1 MRVPHELLSAVYHGT
16 GDDLDLA
23 ARASVL
29 AGVLIIDG
37 DDYAFRHALVREAIL
52 ADQLPGERA
61 RFHAR
66 YAEAYE
72 AASGTRRLAA
82 EISYHWLG
90 AHDAVRAFPATM
102 QAMREA
108 RAAAAYA
115 TAAQLG
121 ERALGLWDV
130 VPDPAEAAGMGKL
143 ELMGRTA
150 SHLRHAGEGE
160 RSLALVKVALAE
172 CPRDD
177 PQYPRLLRDTALY
190 LGNIGKSGSI
200 PILEEALEVLRDS
213 DQTEL
218 RATVLTALAGRLMID
233 GRIDDAVDIADER
246 S

>member
-1 MRVPHELLSAVYHGT
+1 MRVSHAL
-16 GDDLDLA
+16 LA
-23 ARASVL
+23 AVFS
-29 AGVLIIDG
+29 
-37 DDYAFRHALVREAIL
+37 RHAPTSSTPPPARACWP
-52 ADQLPGERA
+52 ACSPSTATTTRSGTPSCARRSSPTCCPGERA

-72 AASGTRRLAA
+72 AAAAAGTRRLAA

-90 AHDAVRAFPATM
+90 AHDAARAFPATI

-130 VPDPAEAAGMGKL
+130 VPDPEAAAGMGKL

-150 SHLRHAGEGE
+150 SHLRNAGEGE
-160 RSLALVKVALAE
+160 RGLALVKAALAE

-177 PQYPRLLRDTALY
+177 RSTPRLLRDKAIY
-190 LGNIGKSGSI
+190 LANVGRPGSI
-200 PILEEALEVLRDS
+200 PVLEEALEVLGDAGPS
-213 DQTEL
+213 EL
-218 RATVLTALAGRLMID
+218 RMPPCSRRSRAG
-233 GRIDDAVDIADER
+233 

>member
-1 MRVPHELLSAVYHGT
+1 MLT
-16 GDDLDLA
+16 
-23 ARASVL
+23 
-29 AGVLIIDG
+29 IDG

-52 ADQLPGERA
+52 DDLLPGERA

-72 AASGTRRLAA
+72 AAAAAGTRRLAA

-130 VPDPAEAAGMGKL
+130 VPDPEAAAGMAKL

-150 SHLRHAGEGE
+150 SHLRNAGEGE
-160 RSLALVKVALAE
+160 RSLALIKAALAE

-177 PQYPRLLRDTALY
+177 PQLPAAAARQGALPRERRQGRVRSPCSKRRSPPSTPAATP
-190 LGNIGKSGSI
+190 G
-200 PILEEALEVLRDS
+200 
-213 DQTEL
+213 
-218 RATVLTALAGRLMID
+218 RATSAPP
-233 GRIDDAVDIADER
+233 R
-246 S
+246 SPRSPVGS